1 MTTPAQ
7 RLETELFGIKLRSPF
22 VLGSGPLGYNG
33 SGMIRAHL
41 AGAGAVTTKTI
52 RDIPA
57 ENPFPHIAVT
67 GRDSLINAEK
77 WSDISG
83 DAWVDEEIPK
93 AKEAGVVVIGS
104 IGHSL
109 GEVRRWLEKVDAAGA
124 DIVELVS
131 YAEADLAPMVLLAKK
146 LSGKPI
152 LAKLSPNWRDPV
164 ASARSALDAG
174 ADGVTAMDS
183 LGPVLRIDIRTGRPI
198 SGGAK
203 GCAWLSGGA
212 IKPLILR
219 YVAEI
224 ANLTDKPIIGLG
236 GVMTAEDALE
246 MLMAGASAVGIC
258 SAPIL
263 KGIDHIAKLNRD
275 LEGLMNSLSYGTVA
289 SASRYSLRF
298 LDAGE
303 RRSRFAFAFDPDLC
317 TACGAC
323 VRCCPYEA
331 RTLDGKTLGLDREK
345 CRHCGLCASVCPT
358 RALTMVPAA
367 AESI

>member
-1 MTTPAQ
+1 
-7 RLETELFGIKLRSPF
+7 
-22 VLGSGPLGYNG
+22 
-33 SGMIRAHL
+33 MIRAHL

-57 ENPFPHIAVT
+57 ENPFPHIAIT
-67 GRDSLINAEK
+67 GRDSMINAEK

-83 DAWVDEEIPK
+83 DAWVDQEIPK
-93 AKEAGVVVIGS
+93 AKEAGVAVIGS
-104 IGHSL
+104 IGHTL
-109 GEVRRWLEKVDAAGA
+109 GEAGRWIAKVDAAGA
-124 DIVELVS
+124 DIIELVS
-131 YAEADLAPMVLLAKK
+131 YDEADLAPMVLLAKK

-152 LAKLSPNWRDPV
+152 LAKLSPNWKDPV
-164 ASARSALDAG
+164 ASARAALDAG
-174 ADGVTAMDS
+174 ADGITAMDS

-203 GCAWLSGGA
+203 GLAWLSGGA
-212 IKPLILR
+212 IKPLTLR

-224 ANLTDKPIIGLG
+224 AGLSDKPIIGLG

-246 MLMAGASAVGIC
+246 MLMAGATAVGIC

-275 LEGLMNSLSYGTVA
+275 LEALMDSLSYSTVA
-289 SASRYSLRF
+289 SVSRYSLRF
-298 LDAGE
+298 LEKAEE
-303 RRSRFAFAFDPDLC
+303 RSKFAFAFDPDLC
-317 TACGAC
+317 TACRAC

-331 RTLDGKTLGLDREK
+331 RSLEGKALGLDREK
-345 CRHCGLCASVCPT
+345 CRYCGLCASVCPT
-358 RALTMVPAA
+358 RALTKVQTA